1 MGNASEIDVG
11 AARQSDRRSVMEARF
26 TPEEGAPACSPTAT
40 SAPSLQVDHVPQP
53 DALLE
58 EDHSETLQRETIH
71 SVSAQTK
78 ELAAVQ
84 QQMTELQSQKAA
96 ALQIEDY
103 DLAKQ
108 CKVQIEAAAARAEA
122 LEQEINQ
129 AQALAQL
136 SSAAAAPENQSQL
149 EACQH
154 ELNLKTAELQ
164 DCQMNLQLKASEL
177 DQSRQEL
184 QQQLTARTEALEECR
199 RELELMRM
207 ANIVNCTH
215 PSSDEREQ
223 TLRAELA
230 ACREELRA
238 KREGP
243 DPDKGDMAVYVPTG
257 EVVLVSSVHVDDTE
271 RYYTVRMPD
280 GREKQT
286 VRKRLV
292 AVQLPAG
299 ATPIEA
305 QQLREKFREAV
316 AENDLLRAE
325 LHRHGRQLQPKE
337 TKVVDQLGSFFKSVG
352 ADAK

>member
-1 MGNASEIDVG
+1 
-11 AARQSDRRSVMEARF
+11 MEARI
-26 TPEEGAPACSPTAT
+26 TPEEGAPACSPTVA

-58 EDHSETLQRETIH
+58 EDHSETLQCETIDP
-71 SVSAQTK
+71 VSNQTE

-84 QQMTELQSQKAA
+84 QQMTELQSQKTA

-122 LEQEINQ
+122 LEQQINQ
-129 AQALAQL
+129 AQL

-149 EACQH
+149 EACHH

-184 QQQLTARTEALEECR
+184 QQELTARTEALEDCR

-207 ANIVNCTH
+207 ANNVNCTH
-215 PSSDEREQ
+215 LSSSEREQ

-230 ACREELRA
+230 DCREELGA

-243 DPDKGDMAVYVPTG
+243 EPDKGDMAVYVPTG
-257 EVVLVSSVHVDDTE
+257 EVVLVSSVHVDDME
-271 RYYTVRMPD
+271 RYYTVKMPD
-280 GREKQT
+280 AREKQT

-299 ATPIEA
+299 AAPIEA
-305 QQLREKFREAV
+305 QQLREKVREAV

-352 ADAK
+352 ADAKAGWKELLK